1 MIRRAASGAIAARCA
16 MRTGQGGSM
25 PKRVDRAVRVSGIPG
40 GAGRGRAFWITLVA
54 AALGLIALG
63 PSGCHNDDDCI
74 SCGADHEAP
83 AAPRGLYSVTGD
95 DLVTLAWLA
104 NTETDLAGYR
114 VYWSQE
120 FDDPDHPYQ
129 LITTIP
135 VCDGCYWMEFEDIDA
150 RNGETYFYAVAA
162 YDHAGNESDLSAEY
176 VWDTPRPD
184 GHASIGNALRPD
196 QYDRAGFDL
205 HARQA
210 VPADD
215 PSADLIYTYDELNG
229 GFLVAGSDYYGADE
243 TTQIQDMGF
252 TGNFDEISVAP
263 ENVGWSPSGTA
274 EPIAGHTYVLLT
286 RDDHYAKIRIT
297 SEPGALGAEFDWA
310 FQTVGG
316 NVQLHYPA
324 GK

>member
-1 MIRRAASGAIAARCA
+1 MLKRAGRVVRGGGILDCAGRRRAAWIAL
-16 MRTGQGGSM
+16 T
-25 PKRVDRAVRVSGIPG
+25 V
-40 GAGRGRAFWITLVA
+40 TT
-54 AALGLIALG
+54 LGLVALG
-63 PSGCHNDDDCI
+63 PSSCKNEDGCVGP
-74 SCGADHEAP
+74 GADHEAP

-95 DLVTLAWLA
+95 NRVALAWLA
-104 NTETDLAGYR
+104 NTEADLAGYR
-114 VYWSQE
+114 VYWSEE
-120 FDDPDHPYQ
+120 FDNPERPYH

-135 VCDGCYWMEFEDIDA
+135 VCDTCYWMDFEDIDA
-150 RNGETYFYAVAA
+150 VNGETYFYAVSA

-205 HARQA
+205 HTRQA
-210 VPADD
+210 VPAND
-215 PSADLIYTYDELNG
+215 PAADLIYTYDESNG
-229 GFLVAGSDYYGADE
+229 GFLVAGSDYYGTDE
-243 TTQIQDMGF
+243 TTQIQDMGY

-286 RDDHYAKIRIT
+286 RDNHYAKIRIT
-297 SEPGALGAEFDWA
+297 STPGALGAEFDWA
-310 FQTVGG
+310 FQTESG
-316 NVQLHYPA
+316 NVQLHYPV